1 MHQGVKYNCILETG
15 TSCELSF
22 GTQVMSLWMNEASLE
37 KTWATSTLKGILN
50 VPSLT
55 LILYLYSALVLW
67 STRRRHIAF
76 VCSLDGCQ
84 EWRTTSR
91 KLMSTTDLW
100 MEMEIS
106 TGGSSL
112 ALTTYLQSSCVLSL
126 ERCAKSWMSNK
137 TPIYF
142 LLIM

>member
-91 KLMSTTDLW
+91 RLMSTTDLW

-126 ERCAKSWMSNK
+126 ERCVKPWMSNK